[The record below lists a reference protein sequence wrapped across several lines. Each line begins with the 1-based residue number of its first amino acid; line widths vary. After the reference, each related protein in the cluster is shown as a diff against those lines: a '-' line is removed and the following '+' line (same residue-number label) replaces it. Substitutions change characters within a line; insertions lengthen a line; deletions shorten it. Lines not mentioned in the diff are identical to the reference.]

1 MLLPLGSWEGDIRL
15 WKLDSKLKSFSLIGT
30 LSAAGVVN
38 SLQLISVPK
47 DSLPQTSW
55 AFSKLDGDVAAK
67 RSPSKV
73 STLLL
78 VAGMGQEHRLGRW
91 MKLKG
96 DGVINGTIVVALH
109 PRTLT

>member
-1 MLLPLGSWEGDIRL
+1 MFRPGSWEGYIRL
-15 WKLDSKLKSFSLIGT
+15 WKLDPKLKSFSLLGT

-38 SLQLISVPK
+38 SLQIISVPK

-55 AFSKLDGDVAAK
+55 VFPKRDENDIASK
-67 RSPSKV
+67 RTPSKV
-73 STLLL
+73 NTLLL

-96 DGVINGTIVVALH
+96 DDTVNGTMVVALH
-109 PRTLT
+109 PRTLI

>member
-1 MLLPLGSWEGDIRL
+1 M
-15 WKLDSKLKSFSLIGT
+15 KSFSLTGT

-38 SLQLISVPK
+38 SLQIISVPK

-55 AFSKLDGDVAAK
+55 VFPDGDVVAK
-67 RSPSKV
+67 RTPSKV

-96 DGVINGTIVVALH
+96 DGVVNGTIVVALH
-109 PRTLT
+109 PRTLTSST